1 MTENEALYN
10 YCLKLGDS
18 SLIMGHRISEW
29 CGHGP
34 VLEQDIALTNIAL
47 DLIGQAR
54 MLLSYAGELEGKGKT
69 EDDLAYLR
77 NDRQYRN
84 ALITELPNGD
94 FGQTIIKLYIFDV
107 YQVAL
112 FGLLKTSSNN
122 RLSAIAEKSIK
133 EAKYHLRYSKDWVLR
148 LGDGTEESK
157 LRITAGLNEIWPY
170 FGDLFAYAPGEEL
183 LVKAAVVPDSAS
195 IRASVENSLQA
206 TLEEAKIELPNFEA
220 VMQEGSQDGIHTEY
234 LSYILN
240 EMQAV
245 TKSYPGLQW

>member
-112 FGLLKTSSNN
+112 FGLLKTSGNN

-170 FGDLFAYAPGEEL
+170 FGDLFASAPGEEL
-183 LVKAAVVPDSAS
+183 LVKSAIVPDSAS

-245 TKSYPGLQW
+245 TRSYPGLQW